1 MTEDRVSGM
10 RLRRANSTSR
20 AEDIVTED
28 AKIRRAQPDKPSV
41 DIEINRKLALTYFLV
56 QYTPAT
62 RLDIFLDFWVPE
74 LRRYDELVLPS
85 PSDGRRQTLP

>member
-56 QYTPAT
+56 
-62 RLDIFLDFWVPE
+62 
-74 LRRYDELVLPS
+74 
-85 PSDGRRQTLP
+85 